1 MCQTYAI
8 LTASG
13 RKPTGKKAG
22 KNRKG
27 ANMEEMNTAELL
39 VEQTRKA
46 TLQEVLRIL
55 EHSED
60 VKQAAEKVEALLK

>member
-1 MCQTYAI
+1 
-8 LTASG
+8 
-13 RKPTGKKAG
+13 
-22 KNRKG
+22 
-27 ANMEEMNTAELL
+27 MEEMNTAELL